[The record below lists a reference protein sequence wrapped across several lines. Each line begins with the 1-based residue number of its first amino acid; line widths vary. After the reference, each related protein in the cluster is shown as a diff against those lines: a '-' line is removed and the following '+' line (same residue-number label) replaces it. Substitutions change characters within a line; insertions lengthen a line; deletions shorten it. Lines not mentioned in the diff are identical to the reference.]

1 MSVTALHP
9 ATYMPTKMV
18 PSPIST
24 LQEGVDATLRLVDS
38 PELDGVSGVY
48 FNGQSE
54 ARADPQAYDADARR
68 ALRETSDALTAR

>member
-1 MSVTALHP
+1 
-9 ATYMPTKMV
+9 MPTKMV

-38 PELDGVSGVY
+38 AELDGVSGAY
-48 FNGQSE
+48 FNGSSE

-68 ALRETSDALTAR
+68 ALREASDALTSR